1 MSKFVTTPRTPGR
14 PGARPGRGPKGLAAG
29 QARAFRGPASFPAGS
44 IVPGAGPAA

>member
-29 QARAFRGPASFPAGS
+29 QARAFRGLESFPAGS
-44 IVPGAGPAA
+44 IVPGAGTAA